1 MGPAATF
8 KLMSI
13 GIIIIS
19 FVVGLIFF
27 YMISYL
33 SKEQRKA
40 QIEEI
45 VSQLINFIIFI
56 WIGKIILNF
65 SIFIKD
71 PLAILAYPS
80 NAEAFYLAVLFSA
93 ILLFYKAYKKK
104 FDVLQLATSFLSV
117 FLMAY
122 YLYEFIQIIVK
133 HNTYSFEN
141 LTLSTVLLVLFLII
155 NGRLTDRNLIMT
167 MLISWSAGMLI
178 LAYTQ
183 PFVTVF
189 GYMIAPWFV
198 GLFLR
203 VNLFFIIFGK
213 RDLNE
218 RN

>member
-71 PLAILAYPS
+71 PWQY
-80 NAEAFYLAVLFSA
+80 
-93 ILLFYKAYKKK
+93 
-104 FDVLQLATSFLSV
+104 
-117 FLMAY
+117 
-122 YLYEFIQIIVK
+122 
-133 HNTYSFEN
+133 
-141 LTLSTVLLVLFLII
+141 
-155 NGRLTDRNLIMT
+155 
-167 MLISWSAGMLI
+167 
-178 LAYTQ
+178 
-183 PFVTVF
+183 
-189 GYMIAPWFV
+189 
-198 GLFLR
+198 
-203 VNLFFIIFGK
+203 
-213 RDLNE
+213 
-218 RN
+218 

>member
-117 FLMAY
+117 FFRSIL
-122 YLYEFIQIIVK
+122 
-133 HNTYSFEN
+133 HSG
-141 LTLSTVLLVLFLII
+141 LVHCQFV
-155 NGRLTDRNLIMT
+155 RL
-167 MLISWSAGMLI
+167 
-178 LAYTQ
+178 
-183 PFVTVF
+183 PFVLAAQATHRS
-189 GYMIAPWFV
+189 PT
-198 GLFLR
+198 
-203 VNLFFIIFGK
+203 
-213 RDLNE
+213 
-218 RN
+218 